1 MIRFVGF
8 DALFLVLI
16 GTTCTTVTVELPKD
30 LFSDFRFSIRSSLRT
45 KQNKTKNKNATHER
59 RAQRYCSLSLLSR
72 TVGQVEP
79 DKWPLEELVRLR
91 GRATSAHRVRRG
103 RVSFDGF
110 RQIAKS
116 QITENREA

>member
-1 MIRFVGF
+1 MSR
-8 DALFLVLI
+8 VLR
-16 GTTCTTVTVELPKD
+16 GMAR
-30 LFSDFRFSIRSSLRT
+30 DFPRTAPSGSLGARVMFFG
-45 KQNKTKNKNATHER
+45 H
-59 RAQRYCSLSLLSR
+59 
-72 TVGQVEP
+72 VEP

-116 QITENREA
+116 QILCGIANPGLIKIIYEPSEEGARARETQT